1 MGLKEVWGF
10 DPDEAARAQA
20 LFRGVADAEATSYSI
35 IEERTAGIPA
45 DARSQVYELRRLFR
59 L

>member
-20 LFRGVADAEATSYSI
+20 LFRGVADADGSSYNI
-35 IEERTAGIPA
+35 VEERAAGIPA
-45 DARSQVYELRRLFR
+45 DAQSQVYELRRLFR